1 MNLEKTDA
9 EIIGWIIIMLLKT
22 WNEAWKA
29 RNKKFKEENRYIAQ
43 AAKMQRIV
51 NINIIYHCRE
61 YLPDELNSQLNSSIE
76 EHLSQSNVL
85 IDEWLR
91 MFKSIM
97 YQEVIKRNNKVW
109 REAEK
114 HF

>member
-1 MNLEKTDA
+1 MNLEKQDA
-9 EIIGWIIIMLLKT
+9 EIIGWSIMLWKT
-22 WNEAWKA
+22 WNKSWKA
-29 RNKKFKEENRYIAQ
+29 RIKKFKEENRYIAQ
-43 AAKMQRIV
+43 AANMQRSI
-51 NINIIYHCRE
+51 NINIIHHCRE
-61 YLPDELNSQLNSSIE
+61 YLPDELNSQLKSSIE

-85 IDEWLR
+85 IDEWLH

-97 YQEVIKRNNKVW
+97 NQEVIKRNNKVW